1 MKRPED
7 IRVPPRD
14 WVRVLQLA
22 YPFLRNKAGDLLLVG
37 SQALS
42 LYMKNPLRSKDL
54 DLLSAQVGFGQI
66 ERLSSELAKMKN
78 VKVTTNT
85 AQTRMFGSRK
95 MTTYGIELR
104 IEGRPFIVELFDR
117 VLDGQAPTVLQPY
130 VEPIKRWDLE
140 IWAPDREATMALRL
154 AFRQP
159 EGISR
164 FNATRLNS
172 FVKENRKSLRLERVA
187 SILKEW
193 NIYELVEKNLVDL
206 YQRNNLRI
214 TGDTIIV
221 PEIKNKLK

>member
-1 MKRPED
+1 VKRPED

-117 VLDGQAPTVLQPY
+117 VLDGQAPSVLQPY

-140 IWAPDREATMALRL
+140 IWAPDRGHNGS
-154 AFRQP
+154 P
-159 EGISR
+159 P
-164 FNATRLNS
+164 
-172 FVKENRKSLRLERVA
+172 RV
-187 SILKEW
+187 
-193 NIYELVEKNLVDL
+193 
-206 YQRNNLRI
+206 
-214 TGDTIIV
+214 
-221 PEIKNKLK
+221 